1 MEELDL
7 KELISI
13 FLNKK
18 YLIIIVLLIFAIM
31 GIIYT
36 SNFITPLY
44 QSSTSLVLVQIAK
57 DNSSESNSITATD
70 VTLNSKLVE
79 DYREIAKS
87 KSVANKVK
95 ENLKWEQDISEIQ
108 KSISVTAISD
118 TELIQITVT
127 ESDPELACKIANE
140 VARVFRDKVSEIYNV
155 SNVHVLDKAEV
166 PTEPSNIH
174 LFKNIVIFMF
184 IGFILV
190 SAYILLVNMLD
201 TTIKT
206 DTDIEKALGI
216 PVLASIVQTDES
228 VKKKIK
234 KNTNNSESIED
245 SENNAQVLYK
255 NNSIVKNMLNNKEN
269 DNISVFSYMN
279 GDQLRND
286 LNNENDLLSFSKT
299 QNYKRRKGGRK
310 SEKWNCCYRK
320 S

>member
-95 ENLKWEQDISEIQ
+95 ENLKLEQDISEIQ

-127 ESDPELACKIANE
+127 ESDSELACKIANE

-245 SENNAQVLYK
+245 SENNTQVLYK

-310 SEKWNCCYRK
+310 SEK
-320 S
+320 

>member
-95 ENLKWEQDISEIQ
+95 ENLKLEQDISEIQ

-310 SEKWNCCYRK
+310 SEK
-320 S
+320 

>member
-95 ENLKWEQDISEIQ
+95 ENLKLEQDISEIQ

-234 KNTNNSESIED
+234 KNSNNSESIED

-310 SEKWNCCYRK
+310 SEK
-320 S
+320 

>member
-95 ENLKWEQDISEIQ
+95 ENLKLEQDISEIQ

-206 DTDIEKALGI
+206 DTDIEKTLGI

-310 SEKWNCCYRK
+310 SEK
-320 S
+320 

>member
-95 ENLKWEQDISEIQ
+95 ENLKLEQDISEIQ

-127 ESDPELACKIANE
+127 ESDPELSCKIANE

-299 QNYKRRKGGRK
+299 KNYKRRKGGRK
-310 SEKWNCCYRK
+310 SEK
-320 S
+320 